1 MTPQTILFQGENVYI
16 LKELIEYD
24 RAFFVGCI
32 KNPRS
37 AIENKNIPSGQ
48 YWYASYS
55 KRTNIWSL
63 SHAGVPK
70 ANVLISEKWVHE
82 NVPKYTGNFDV
93 YKYKP
98 LPQLLLLTE
107 EEKFR
112 DFEGNIY
119 EVQVRGEK
127 TKESIRFKCS
137 DILEL
142 FKMKNDNI
150 RHFLDKTDYEVF
162 ANSVFANP
170 DGPVNLTGPSGLDEE
185 ILSHPTEVNNPNT
198 IKRRDRQA
206 VTFLTY
212 NGLLKT
218 IFSSRSNVAYR
229 FQDWATNIIYAAQ
242 FGTTPERIDA
252 ACDIIGINAQLVRN
266 VLSTCISTMPCVYLF
281 NVGKISELR
290 KHYEELK
297 PYKNGFLF
305 KWGRTNNLKRRT
317 GEHIKNYGNL
327 ISSTLQLKYFS
338 PVDNMYE
345 VDAENEIR
353 QYFHSNAISFKNH
366 KELIILERTE
376 IADARK
382 FYEEVYEKFSSEV
395 DKLLGR
401 KKELEH
407 NAEYTKEII
416 KCKNERIHQ
425 LNQECA
431 WLRSEMISFQEREK
445 KYKEELSK
453 MMEQLTLS
461 QKLHEETI
469 KSHQQ
474 TMEELTLSQKSHQE
488 TIKSHQETIK
498 SHQETIKQL
507 TTSEE
512 NYRKCQDVLC
522 EIALLTPD
530 ERNKLH
536 NLVKTTRIKL
546 DPFLG

>member
-32 KNPRS
+32 KNPRK
-37 AIENKNIPSGQ
+37 AIVNKNIPSDQ

-107 EEKFR
+107 DEKIR

-127 TKESIRFKCS
+127 TKEAIRFKCS

-150 RHFLDKTDYEVF
+150 RHSLDKTDYEVF
-162 ANSVFANP
+162 ANSC
-170 DGPVNLTGPSGLDEE
+170 E
-185 ILSHPTEVNNPNT
+185 NT
-198 IKRRDRQA
+198 INKKGKQV

-229 FQDWATNIIYAAQ
+229 FKDWVTH
-242 FGTTPERIDA
+242 FGTLIENIDA

-266 VLSTCISTMPCVYLF
+266 VLTTCISTMPCVYLF

-297 PYKNGFLF
+297 PYKKGFLF

-366 KELIILERTE
+366 KELIILDRRE

-401 KKELEH
+401 NKELEH

-416 KCKNERIHQ
+416 KCKNENIKK
-425 LNQECA
+425 LNEECA

-445 KYKEELSK
+445 EYKEELSE
-453 MMEQLTLS
+453 MMEQLALS
-461 QKLHEETI
+461 QKLHEET
-469 KSHQQ
+469 Q
-474 TMEELTLSQKSHQE
+474 
-488 TIKSHQETIK
+488 K

-507 TTSEE
+507 TSSEAK
-512 NYRKCQDVLC
+512 YKKCQDVLC

-536 NLVKTTRIKL
+536 NLVKTTRINL
-546 DPFLG
+546 DPFLA

>member
-37 AIENKNIPSGQ
+37 AIVNKNIPSDQ

-63 SHAGVPK
+63 SHAGATK
-70 ANVLISEKWVHE
+70 ANLLISEKWVHE

-127 TKESIRFKCS
+127 TKEAIRFKCY

-150 RHFLDKTDYEVF
+150 RHSLDKTDYEVF
-162 ANSVFANP
+162 ANSCDDIVKVCSDGSVFK
-170 DGPVNLTGPSGLDEE
+170 TEPSEQSLVCSDA
-185 ILSHPTEVNNPNT
+185 SDVNNHDIIN
-198 IKRRDRQA
+198 RRDRQA
-206 VTFLTY
+206 VMFLTY

-327 ISSTLQLKYFS
+327 ISSTLRLKYFS

-382 FYEEVYEKFSSEV
+382 FYEDVYEKFSSEV

-401 KKELEH
+401 NKELEH

-416 KCKNERIHQ
+416 KCKNENIKK
-425 LNQECA
+425 LNEECA
-431 WLRSEMISFQEREK
+431 WLRNEMISFQEREK
-445 KYKEELSK
+445 KYKEKLSE
-453 MMEQLTLS
+453 MMEQLALS

-469 KSHQQ
+469 KLH
-474 TMEELTLSQKSHQE
+474 EETQN
-488 TIKSHQETIK
+488 
-498 SHQETIKQL
+498 QL
-507 TTSEE
+507 TA
-512 NYRKCQDVLC
+512 CQDVLC

-536 NLVKTTRIKL
+536 NLVKTTRINL
-546 DPFLG
+546 DPFLA

>member
-1 MTPQTILFQGENVYI
+1 MTPQTILFEGENVYI

-24 RAFFVGCI
+24 RAFFVGCN
-32 KNPRS
+32 KNPRK
-37 AIENKNIPSGQ
+37 AIKNKNVPSDQ

-55 KRTNIWSL
+55 KLNNIWSL
-63 SHAGVPK
+63 SHAGATK
-70 ANVLISEKWVHE
+70 ANLLISEKWVHN

-150 RHFLDKTDYEVF
+150 RHSLDKTDYEVF
-162 ANSVFANP
+162 ANSCENTGGCERISSFN
-170 DGPVNLTGPSGLDEE
+170 PVNLTGLNEE
-185 ILSHPTEVNNPNT
+185 ILSHPPNT
-198 IKRRDRQA
+198 INKRGKQV

-297 PYKNGFLF
+297 PYKKGFLF

-327 ISSTLQLKYFS
+327 LDSTLRLKYFS

-366 KELIILERTE
+366 KELIILDRTE

-382 FYEEVYEKFSSEV
+382 FYEDVYEKFSSEA

-401 KKELEH
+401 NKELEH

-425 LNQECA
+425 LNKECA

-445 KYKEELSK
+445 KYKEELSE
-453 MMEQLTLS
+453 MMEQLALS

-474 TMEELTLSQKSHQE
+474 TMEELTLSQ
-488 TIKSHQETIK
+488 KSHQETIK